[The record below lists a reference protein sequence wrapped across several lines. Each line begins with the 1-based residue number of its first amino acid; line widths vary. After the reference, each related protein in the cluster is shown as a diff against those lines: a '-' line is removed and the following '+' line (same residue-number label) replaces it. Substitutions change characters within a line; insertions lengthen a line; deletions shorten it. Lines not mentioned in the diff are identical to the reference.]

1 MPGVDPKSLLGDF
14 RVFTTVP
21 VQWGDQ
27 DAFAHVNN
35 TIFLRWFEVGR
46 IDYFEKLA
54 MPHDATGRGL
64 GPILASVTC
73 NFRQQVTYPDRVL
86 IGTRISRIGKSSMV
100 VDHEIVSEH
109 QGRIVA
115 DGTSIVVYFDYAAG
129 RSCPVPD
136 DLRRAIDAIESATR
150 NPNLEP

>member
-1 MPGVDPKSLLGDF
+1 MPGVDTKSLLAAYP
-14 RVFTTVP
+14 VITAVP

-46 IDYFEKLA
+46 IDYFEKLEL
-54 MPHDATGRGL
+54 PHDATGRGL

-100 VDHEIVSEH
+100 VDHAVVSEQ

-115 DGTSIVVYFDYAAG
+115 DGTSIVVYFDYAGA

-136 DLRRAIDAIESATR
+136 EIRRTIDAIESTSH
-150 NPNLEP
+150 NPNPEP